1 MGNIP
6 RLNKDYND
14 ISIEMICKDLDCG
27 LLPEHLSPTYTRP
40 VYAYTKAAV
49 GGVSDELSNL
59 RRAHNLRN
67 VRKEIHLPEVKR
79 KVLRGNVRGSQAPKS
94 DTV

>member
-1 MGNIP
+1 MGKIP

-14 ISIEMICKDLDCG
+14 ISIEMICNDLDAG

-49 GGVSDELSNL
+49 GGVSDELSDL

-67 VRKEIHLPEVKR
+67 VRTEIRLPEVKR
-79 KVLRGNVRGSQAPKS
+79 KVLGGNVRRSQAPKS
-94 DTV
+94 VAV

>member
-1 MGNIP
+1 MGKIP

-14 ISIEMICKDLDCG
+14 ITVDLICQDLDTG
-27 LLPEHLSPTYTRP
+27 ELPEHLSSAYQRP
-40 VYAYTKAAV
+40 AYAYTSSSV

-59 RRAHNLRN
+59 RRAHNLRH
-67 VRKEIHLPEVKR
+67 VRKEIHLPKAKR

-94 DTV
+94 VAV